1 MSQVSTGNLPIPN
14 DTGANVLADINEN
27 LLALQSNN
35 AYSTP
40 PPVAKANQFWIDT
53 STTPDTLKVRGNADN
68 AAFITL
74 GLIETNMGMMPK
86 TGGTFTGNIKST
98 SGNEVSPAIKV
109 GDDNTGFYLSSSK
122 VVSITCNGNAS
133 SHIHQDGVTV
143 ANGKRL
149 FLANTNNAAIGLR
162 CQSSLS
168 SSYTI
173 ELPNNDGNAGE
184 VLSTN
189 GSGVT
194 DWVAIQGVPT
204 GSIFAFGGSENNIPS
219 GYLECNG
226 QSTSGHTALAN
237 LVGSNVP
244 DLRARFIRGW
254 DHGANRDPN
263 RTRGSWQEARTKRHT
278 HSAQYSVSTTGG
290 NHSHPIRRIRLNENN
305 GAVNITLG
313 SGQSY
318 NVGYSNNDG
327 ALVSAGSAVKDSG
340 NLSLSSTMSL
350 TINHDPFNAFVGE
363 DDTRPQNIALIY
375 IIKT

>member
-1 MSQVSTGNLPIPN
+1 MAQVSTGNLPIPN

-35 AYSTP
+35 SDSTP
-40 PPVAKANQFWIDT
+40 PVVAKANQFWIDT

-74 GLIETNMGMMPK
+74 GLIETNLGMMPK
-86 TGGTFTGNIKST
+86 TGGVFTGAIRST
-98 SGNEVSPAIKV
+98 SGNEVSPAIQV
-109 GDDNTGFYLSSSK
+109 GDDNTGLYLSSSNT
-122 VVSITCNGNAS
+122 IGLTCNGDLTSTVHGNGLTIAS
-133 SHIHQDGVTV
+133 
-143 ANGKRL
+143 NKRL
-149 FLANTNNAAIGLR
+149 FLNNSNESASIGLK

-168 SSYTI
+168 ASWTLQ
-173 ELPNNDGNAGE
+173 LPNSDGNAGE

-204 GSIFAFGGSENNIPS
+204 GSIFAFGGSETNIPN

-237 LVGSNVP
+237 LVGSTVP

-278 HSAQYSVSTTGG
+278 HCLLYTSPS
-290 NHSHPIRRIRLNENN
+290 PR
-305 GAVNITLG
+305 
-313 SGQSY
+313 
-318 NVGYSNNDG
+318 D
-327 ALVSAGSAVKDSG
+327 
-340 NLSLSSTMSL
+340 
-350 TINHDPFNAFVGE
+350 
-363 DDTRPQNIALIY
+363 
-375 IIKT
+375 